1 MFTRDNVPLNRDGDR
16 RLDFANLVGIDA
28 QGADLSNC
36 HFYHSDL
43 RSANF
48 RGANLEHINLNS
60 ADVSGADF
68 TDTKHS
74 DNWYCGM
81 VAVRAVFY
89 RAHLANVT
97 FDLGFYEK
105 SEIKAARRQG
115 IELFRPR
122 TDLTGASFVGAN
134 LTGAKFLA
142 VNLTG
147 ADFTGART
155 DGIFFGAGDGLESI
169 MTDVKGLE
177 ETRFN
182 PATTDES
189 GSSPPTRSSGASLED
204 KLLELDK
211 LLASGLINNEEH
223 AAARRHALGL

>member
-1 MFTRDNVPLNRDGDR
+1 MFTRDNVPLNRDGQR
-16 RLDFANLVGIDA
+16 RLDYAQLAGIDA
-28 QGADLSNC
+28 QGADLTDC
-36 HFYHSDL
+36 HFFHSDL

-48 RGANLEHINLNS
+48 RGATLKDVNFNR

-68 TDTKHS
+68 TDANFE
-74 DNWYCGM
+74 DNKVHGM
-81 VAVRAVFY
+81 VAVRAVFE
-89 RAHLANVT
+89 RANLTNAV
-97 FDLGFYEK
+97 FGLGYYDKRE
-105 SEIKAARRQG
+105 EKAARRQG
-115 IELFRPR
+115 IEPFRPR
-122 TDLTGASFVGAN
+122 TDLSGASFVGAN

-147 ADFTGART
+147 ADFTGATT
-155 DGIFFGAGDGLESI
+155 DGTWFGAEDGLESI

-177 ETRFN
+177 STGSI

-189 GSSPPTRSSGASLED
+189 GSSSISRSSGASLED

-211 LLASGLINNEEH
+211 LLADGLINSEEH